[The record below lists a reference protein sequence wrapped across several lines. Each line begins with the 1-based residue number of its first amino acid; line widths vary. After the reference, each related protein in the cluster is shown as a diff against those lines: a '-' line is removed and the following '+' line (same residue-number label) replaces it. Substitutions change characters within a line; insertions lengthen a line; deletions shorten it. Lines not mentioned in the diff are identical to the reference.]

1 MKKEIQ
7 DQVKVALKAGNKLE
21 VQTLR
26 ALLAAFQYE
35 EMQKSKDELESTEAT
50 AILKNE
56 IKKRRE
62 SIEFAEK
69 AGRADQTDALSAE
82 ILILEKFL
90 PQQFSAEKIE
100 QLLVEIKA
108 ANPSWN
114 MGQAMKQLKDLYPG
128 QYDGKL
134 ASDTAKKVFV

>member
-7 DQVKVALKAGNKLE
+7 DQVKVALKGGNKLE

-35 EMQKSKDELESTEAT
+35 EMQKGKDELESTEAT

-56 IKKRRE
+56 IKKRKE
-62 SIEFAEK
+62 SLEFAEK
-69 AGRADQTDALSAE
+69 AGRSDQLDILNSE
-82 ILILEKFL
+82 IAILEKFL

-100 QLLVEIKA
+100 QLLLEIKA
-108 ANPSWN
+108 TNPTWN

-134 ASDTAKKVFV
+134 ASDTAKKVFA